1 MTIDLSHI
9 LPDQV
14 WPFLLTFARVG
25 AMMMLLPVIGE
36 MMISPRFRLSIALAV
51 SLLLTPMAATMMPP
65 MPPTI
70 FALAGLLISEIVI
83 GIALGGALRL
93 VMSALQVAGSV
104 IAMQTG
110 LGFAMAVDPTQGAQS
125 ALISTFLTLLAI
137 TLIFASGMHHLLIGA
152 VHGSYLLFAP
162 GVLPDS
168 ADLLELVVRM
178 VSGAFLLGIQMSA
191 PFLVFGL
198 VFYLGTGVISKMMP
212 QVQIFFLTMPANI
225 LIGFMLLMSLLAL
238 MMTWFLDR
246 FAADVGSLAG

>member
-1 MTIDLSHI
+1 MTIDLSGL
-9 LPDQV
+9 LPDHV

-36 MMISPRFRLSIALAV
+36 MMVSPRFRLGLALAT
-51 SLLLTPMAATMMPP
+51 SLLLTPMNAASVPLMPE
-65 MPPTI
+65 TI
-70 FALAGLLISEIVI
+70 LGLAGLLVTEIVV
-83 GIALGGALRL
+83 GIALGGAARL

-110 LGFAMAVDPTQGAQS
+110 LGFAMAIDPTQGAQS
-125 ALISTFLTLLAI
+125 ALVSTFLTLLAI
-137 TLIFASGMHHLLIGA
+137 TLIFATGMHHLLIGA

-162 GVLPDS
+162 GVMPES
-168 ADLLELVVRM
+168 ADLLELVIHM
-178 VSGAFLLGIQMSA
+178 AAGAFTLGIQMSA

-225 LIGFMLLMSLLAL
+225 LIGFTLLASLLAL
-238 MMTWFLDR
+238 MMTWFLDS
-246 FAADVGSLAG
+246 FAAEIGSLAG